1 MRNEESGPTDV
12 PEQTTTEDEDNLS
25 ETGKVAKNFYTHML
39 HHYFRMSLAL
49 KWVYILK
56 SLETIYRI

>member
-25 ETGKVAKNFYTHML
+25 ETGKVAKNLYTLML
-39 HHYFRMSLAL
+39 HHYFGLFLAL
-49 KWVYILK
+49 K
-56 SLETIYRI
+56 

>member
-25 ETGKVAKNFYTHML
+25 ETGKVAKNLYTLFPPVFSSRIDL
-39 HHYFRMSLAL
+39 HIQKSLA
-49 KWVYILK
+49 
-56 SLETIYRI
+56 TI